1 MYTTFVDKASNSHYC
16 EQNLIVKDL
25 IKPVIICPRDYDT
38 LTCDDKLPYIAKNLD
53 EFKTYLYGDVL
64 DAHNMIPDKFTHK
77 DEFVGD
83 KCESTLTR
91 TYTIYDIF
99 GGSSSCVN
107 KIHVKD
113 NIPPVWTERLS
124 ADTMFLTC
132 DEQNPEFVIP
142 KAADACNDYT
152 AVLSTTTTNRVY
164 DITKCGYYNYDKTY
178 KYFAVDGCG
187 NVNHDSITFVVSVRD
202 TNKPKF
208 DVPDWFIDGEVTAKS
223 DGKCAMLVPDLQQFA
238 LNWDDPCATLPAL
251 SFSQSPAAGTPM
263 PHL

>member
-1 MYTTFVDKASNSHYC
+1 MNLSEIRHRYGTIAFLLASVVVVAVFLHIS
-16 EQNLIVKDL
+16 NLIVKDL

-113 NIPPVWTERLS
+113 NIPPV
-124 ADTMFLTC
+124 
-132 DEQNPEFVIP
+132 
-142 KAADACNDYT
+142 
-152 AVLSTTTTNRVY
+152 
-164 DITKCGYYNYDKTY
+164 
-178 KYFAVDGCG
+178 
-187 NVNHDSITFVVSVRD
+187 
-202 TNKPKF
+202 
-208 DVPDWFIDGEVTAKS
+208 
-223 DGKCAMLVPDLQQFA
+223 
-238 LNWDDPCATLPAL
+238 
-251 SFSQSPAAGTPM
+251 
-263 PHL
+263 